1 VVELRS
7 NLPVGTSRWA
17 TRRAQWLSLGISD
30 EDMTKPKIAIV
41 NSSSDLAS
49 CFAHLDGIV
58 GPLKQ
63 AIREAGGLAFEVRT
77 AAPSITDYPILLRGS
92 KEPIA
97 ELPPSVLY
105 ARACQQK
112 WLDACRLAT
121 KQP

>member
-1 VVELRS
+1 MVELRS
-7 NLPVGTSRWA
+7 NLPVGSSRWA

-77 AAPSITDYPILLRGS
+77 AAPSDFITSVGKTAGTSCPRG
-92 KEPIA
+92 
-97 ELPPSVLY
+97 
-105 ARACQQK
+105 
-112 WLDACRLAT
+112 T
-121 KQP
+121 